1 MKIVINGDWGRDWGR
16 GFCLTKTAARILGV
30 ETYDDSDAV
39 RTNPL
44 LIKMLEEGEE
54 INSLEVVE
62 IPDNATDYRI
72 AEYDGIERVIY
83 VVDGKLCFA

>member
-1 MKIVINGDWGRDWGR
+1 MKIVINGDWGG
-16 GFCLTKTAARILGV
+16 GFYLTKKVAHILGV

-39 RTNPL
+39 RTNPT
-44 LIKMLEEGEE
+44 LIKMLEEGQK

-72 AEYDGIERVIY
+72 REYDGNESVIY
-83 VVDGKLCFA
+83 VVDGKIHDA